1 MVNFHVGKFNLIAF
15 SVIPK
20 TQQSAI
26 IQMTPTLV
34 KLGIH

>member
-1 MVNFHVGKFNLIAF
+1 MVNLRRGKFNLIAF
-15 SVIPK
+15 SAIPK

-34 KLGIH
+34 KLEIH